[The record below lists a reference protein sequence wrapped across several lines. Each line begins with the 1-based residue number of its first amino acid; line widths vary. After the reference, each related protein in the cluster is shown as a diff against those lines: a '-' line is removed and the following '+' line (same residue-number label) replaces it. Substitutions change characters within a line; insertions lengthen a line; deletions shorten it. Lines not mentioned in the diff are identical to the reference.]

1 MQSSVRSWRWEY
13 WRWRWRVSILQDQP
27 TEPQNF
33 PVSPRGS
40 EAGTAGPQPQ
50 SHRPVRRHM
59 LALDQQQT
67 APSADRRGF
76 FFLAIRCAREG
87 RESRRVLLCTFS
99 RPTSASRT
107 KFRRV
112 PRSSAASE
120 NGPGRSKARLPDFL
134 PVARPYF
141 AASEGGLGVAAPG
154 VAPFGQASMGGR
166 RFQTGGL
173 PLLTGRKW
181 LSSKGKLPFFVRIS
195 NARADA
201 TEQNIGRMQQATQV
215 RSSD

>member
-13 WRWRWRVSILQDQP
+13 WRWRWPVSILQDQP

-40 EAGTAGPQPQ
+40 EAGTAGPRPQ
-50 SHRPVRRHM
+50 SNRPVRRHM
-59 LALDQQQT
+59 LALDQQQP
-67 APSADRRGF
+67 APSADRREF
-76 FFLAIRCAREG
+76 FFLATRRAREG
-87 RESRRVLLCTFS
+87 RESRRGLLCIFR

-107 KFRRV
+107 KFRRA

-120 NGPGRSKARLPDFL
+120 NGPGRSKAMLPDFL

-141 AASEGGLGVAAPG
+141 AASQGGLGVAAPG

-173 PLLTGRKW
+173 PLLTRPEGLCLSRKFA
-181 LSSKGKLPFFVRIS
+181 FFR
-195 NARADA
+195 
-201 TEQNIGRMQQATQV
+201 
-215 RSSD
+215 

>member
-13 WRWRWRVSILQDQP
+13 WRWRWPVSILQAQP

-40 EAGTAGPQPQ
+40 EAGTAGPRPQ
-50 SHRPVRRHM
+50 SSRPVRWHM

-67 APSADRRGF
+67 APSADRREF
-76 FFLAIRCAREG
+76 FFLATRCAREG
-87 RESRRVLLCTFS
+87 RESRRGLLCIFR

-107 KFRRV
+107 KFRRA

-120 NGPGRSKARLPDFL
+120 NGPGGLKRGSLNFFQSLGPILPRAR
-134 PVARPYF
+134 AGWG
-141 AASEGGLGVAAPG
+141 S
-154 VAPFGQASMGGR
+154 
-166 RFQTGGL
+166 L
-173 PLLTGRKW
+173 PL
-181 LSSKGKLPFFVRIS
+181 
-195 NARADA
+195 ADA

>member
-1 MQSSVRSWRWEY
+1 MQSSVRSWRWGY

-40 EAGTAGPQPQ
+40 EAGTAGPRPQ
-50 SHRPVRRHM
+50 SHRPVRRHL

-76 FFLAIRCAREG
+76 FFLPTRCARA
-87 RESRRVLLCTFS
+87 
-99 RPTSASRT
+99 TSASRT
-107 KFRRV
+107 KFRGA

-120 NGPGRSKARLPDFL
+120 NGPGRSKARLPEFL

-141 AASEGGLGVAAPG
+141 AASEGGLGVGAPG

-173 PLLTGRKW
+173 PVLTGRKW
-181 LSSKGKLPFFVRIS
+181 LSSKGKLALFFGFRTLGLTRLS
-195 NARADA
+195 KTLAGCNKPHRTARATKGA
-201 TEQNIGRMQQATQV
+201 
-215 RSSD
+215 